1 MEAFKALNIK
11 YLKLIYEELNG
22 AVNCD
27 DLKLLRLYNLTDLP
41 EKHSFNGP
49 NENG

>member
-1 MEAFKALNIK
+1 MEAFKALNKK
-11 YLKLIYEELNG
+11 YLILIYEELNG

-27 DLKLLRLYNLTDLP
+27 DLKLLRPYNLTDLP
-41 EKHSFNGP
+41 EMHSSSDP